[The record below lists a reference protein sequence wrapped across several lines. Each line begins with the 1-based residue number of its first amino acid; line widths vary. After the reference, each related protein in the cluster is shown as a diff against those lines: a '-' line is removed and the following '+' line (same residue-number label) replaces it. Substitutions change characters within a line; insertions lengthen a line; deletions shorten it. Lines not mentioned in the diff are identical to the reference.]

1 MDLVFRPHRYLAG
14 RSVNVE
20 WSGSGFDGIIARLE
34 ARVEEIKERAV
45 EIVERSVSEGAADQA
60 AILDAPR
67 SFTYTGRQRVAS
79 GEGQFAGRHVTG
91 AMIDSID
98 HSVEVDDTPD
108 GFSITGR
115 WGWPNPAD
123 YVTDQDNGTAKI
135 AAAHSLVDS
144 FGKTKETFKQRVQD
158 LAKGRGS
165 E

>member
-1 MDLVFRPHRYLAG
+1 M
-14 RSVNVE
+14 NVQ
-20 WSGSGFDGIIARLE
+20 WSNGGPSSIAAWLE
-34 ARVEEIKERAV
+34 ARVEAIKEQAI
-45 EIVERSVSEGAADQA
+45 EIVERSVAEGAADQA

-67 SFTYTGRQRVAS
+67 SFTFTGRQRVTS
-79 GEGQFAGRHVTG
+79 GEGQFAGRHLTG

-98 HSVEVDDTPD
+98 HSVEVDDNLD
-108 GFSITGR
+108 GFTITGN

-123 YVTDQDNGTAKI
+123 YVIDQDNGTAKI

-144 FGKTKETFKQRVQD
+144 FEKTKETFKQRVED